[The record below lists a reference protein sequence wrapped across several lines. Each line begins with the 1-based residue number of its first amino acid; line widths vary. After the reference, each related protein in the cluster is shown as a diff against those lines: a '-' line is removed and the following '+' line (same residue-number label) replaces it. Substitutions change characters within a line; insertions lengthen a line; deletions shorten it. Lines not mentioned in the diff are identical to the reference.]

1 MTYQELQSQFYSDVR
16 SVGFYLIAFIISL
29 VVYQVLLETLK
40 KKKVR
45 RVIAF
50 ILLIVPFLVIEGLE
64 QLAHK

>member
-1 MTYQELQSQFYSDVR
+1 MTYQELQSQFYSDVQ
-16 SVGFYLIAFIISL
+16 SVGFYLIVFLISL
-29 VVYQVLLETLK
+29 VVYQVLMGILK

>member
-50 ILLIVPFLVIEGLE
+50 ILLIIPFLVIEGLE